1 MGGVLNIGSLNKQ
14 IIIQY
19 PTKSVDVMGT
29 PTDAWNDGDTIY
41 AAIWPFSAAEQIQSM
56 ASTLLVSHR
65 IRIRY
70 RSDIKANWR
79 LKYRNSYFNIISII
93 DKDMKH
99 KMLEIL
105 TQEVA

>member
-1 MGGVLNIGSLNKQ
+1 MNIGSLNKRVL
-14 IIIQY
+14 IQY
-19 PTKSVDVMGT
+19 PTMAMDTMGSMVET
-29 PTDAWNDGDTIY
+29 WNDGDTIY

-56 ASTLLVSHR
+56 ASTMLVFRR

-70 RSDIKANWR
+70 RSDIKSNWR